1 MIYKTK
7 EFQARFKK
15 ADLDDSDLEVACDEI
30 AAGLVDADL
39 GSHLYKKRIAKPGKG
54 KSGGYRTMVG
64 AVINDKYFF
73 LYMFEKNAKSNINKQ
88 ERIALK
94 ELAKELVGFN
104 QMTIG
109 ERIASGE
116 LVKVDSE
123 VDDE

>member
-109 ERIASGE
+109 ELIASGE